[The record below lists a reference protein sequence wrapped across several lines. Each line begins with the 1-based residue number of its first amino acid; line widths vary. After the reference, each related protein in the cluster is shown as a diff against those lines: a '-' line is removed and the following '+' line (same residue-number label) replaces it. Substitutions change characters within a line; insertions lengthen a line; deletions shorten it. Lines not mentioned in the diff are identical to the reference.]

1 MCFKQFNK
9 YKMIM
14 TQDFPSGPVG
24 KTPSFHC
31 RGHGF
36 NPWSGNYD
44 PSSLNVRP
52 KEKTVKKKKKK
63 KKWLISPGAVL
74 CTSIISFNL
83 YKNPVVIPILQLRKQ
98 KFREVKALAS
108 GRARSSVKPVN
119 SSSLF
124 SVTNL
129 CSLCQALC

>member
-63 KKWLISPGAVL
+63 KAMAYKPRCCAIYQYYLIQS
-74 CTSIISFNL
+74 
-83 YKNPVVIPILQLRKQ
+83 LQKSCSYSH
-98 KFREVKALAS
+98 FTVEETEV
-108 GRARSSVKPVN
+108 
-119 SSSLF
+119 
-124 SVTNL
+124 
-129 CSLCQALC
+129 